1 MKLCIWWTGDRK
13 GSVLVEHGE
22 EALSVLGQEGEGGE
36 EMRQSTEQSW
46 SGAAQGRAGQ
56 GRPEFLGKK

>member
-1 MKLCIWWTGDRK
+1 M
-13 GSVLVEHGE
+13 VEHGE

-46 SGAAQGRAGQ
+46 SGAAQGRAEQ